1 MTRSRRIASWSALPV
16 GLYLVVLAGAVL
28 AACANPIDV
37 SVKGGSASDTEW
49 RVGVPF

>member
-1 MTRSRRIASWSALPV
+1 MRAGWHAVWLAPLFAAL
-16 GLYLVVLAGAVL
+16 L

-37 SVKGGSASDTEW
+37 SVKGGSASDTKW

>member
-1 MTRSRRIASWSALPV
+1 MRVGWHIVWPAL
-16 GLYLVVLAGAVL
+16 LCAVSL

>member
-1 MTRSRRIASWSALPV
+1 MRASRHAVWPAL
-16 GLYLVVLAGAVL
+16 LVAALL

-37 SVKGGSASDTEW
+37 SVKGGSASDTKW

>member
-1 MTRSRRIASWSALPV
+1 MRASLHVVWPAL
-16 GLYLVVLAGAVL
+16 L
-28 AACANPIDV
+28 AACASPIDV